1 MTEQLT
7 RPASLRAALEAVLF
21 VVDEPVAEVV
31 LAQVL
36 ERPREEVV
44 TLLRE
49 LAESYRSEDRGLAL
63 RSVGESWRIYT
74 RDDCAEYVERFVRDG
89 RQAKLSQAALETLA
103 VVAYRQPTT
112 RSRVAAVRGVNVDA
126 VMRTLLTRGLVTE
139 AGVERESGAV
149 FYSTTEHFLER
160 LGLVSLDELPPLS
173 EHLPDSSV
181 LEDDDVHLD

>member
-7 RPASLRAALEAVLF
+7 RPASPRAALEAVLF

-36 ERPREEVV
+36 ERPRDEVAA
-44 TLLRE
+44 LLRE
-49 LAESYRSEDRGLAL
+49 LAESYRSDDRGIEL

-74 RDDCAEYVERFVRDG
+74 RAECSEFVERFVRDG
-89 RQAKLSQAALETLA
+89 RQSRLSQAALETLA

-139 AGVERESGAV
+139 TGVERESGAV
-149 FYSTTEHFLER
+149 LYSTTEHFLER
-160 LGLVSLDELPPLS
+160 LGLASLDDLPPLS
-173 EHLPDSSV
+173 DHLPDSSV